1 MRKLASIRKISDIK
15 PIDGADNIERA
26 IVDGW
31 EVVVKKGEY
40 MPGDLTVYIEI
51 DSLLPAIPCF
61 EFMKDRKYKV
71 KTAKIRGVYSQGLC
85 VPLSILPSGTD
96 IKEGQDVTDILHI
109 RKFEIDDDLEDSKNP
124 SFFKKMF
131 NKIFKIKNNKYGK
144 VGFPK
149 WIEKTDQE
157 RIQNKKSAIDVT
169 KKWIVS
175 EKLDGTSAT
184 YAIKKHKVMFL
195 FDRYEYFVCS
205 RNLRISERDRTSKYV
220 KVMEKYNIKSILKD
234 IAIKNNADSVIIQG
248 EIVGEKIQGNK
259 YNKGLEFYV
268 FDLKIDNVRRN
279 IVITKT
285 PLRTVPILHVQHT
298 FKSFEDVLKMSS
310 MKSCIN
316 PYTIAEGIVIR
327 NVMNL
332 NESYKCINPE
342 FLVKNNI

>member
-1 MRKLASIRKISDIK
+1 MRKLASIRKISEIK
-15 PIDGADNIERA
+15 PIDGADKIERA

-40 MPGDLTVYIEI
+40 MAGDLTVYIEI

-85 VPLSILPSGTD
+85 VPLLILPSGTN

-109 RKFEIDDDLEDSKNP
+109 RKFEIDDDLEELDKT

-131 NKIFKIKNNKYGK
+131 YKIFKIKNSKYGK

-157 RIQNKKSAIDVT
+157 RIQNKKSAIDGT
-169 KKWIVS
+169 KKWIVT

-184 YAIKKHKVMFL
+184 YAIKKHKFMFL

-205 RNLRISERDRTSKYV
+205 RNLRISEKDRNSKYI
-220 KVMEKYNIKSILKD
+220 KVMEKYNIKSILTGM
-234 IAIKNNADSVIIQG
+234 AIENNADTVIIQG

-259 YNKGLEFYV
+259 YNKGLEFDV
-268 FDLKIDNVRRN
+268 FDLKVNNVRRN
-279 IVITKT
+279 IAITKI
-285 PLRTVPILHVQHT
+285 PLRTVPILHTQHT

-310 MKSCIN
+310 MKSYLN
-316 PYTIAEGIVIR
+316 PYTTAEGIVIR
-327 NVMNL
+327 NVL
-332 NESYKCINPE
+332 NKDESYKCINPE